1 MIQSYSDHL
10 QGVICS
16 LFMLLILKFVKNIKV
31 NEVNAFCVKMCAV
44 RTAVRHTSSHR
55 THWPHWRLHF

>member
-55 THWPHWRLHF
+55 TH